1 MRRLI
6 VLDFFLIFS
15 AAKGRGELKPRIVR
29 QYRVA
34 IIILSRLRRYIHTS
48 FLLFPVV
55 AGQHIS
61 CTMVGN
67 MVDTLGNILH
77 KKIGGFFFHLGRVG
91 SFLDAWL
98 LGPDKTELARGK

>member
-48 FLLFPVV
+48 FSFVPGGGGATHFLYHGWEYGGHIGEYF
-55 AGQHIS
+55 AQKNRRIFFSFGQGWQFS
-61 CTMVGN
+61 
-67 MVDTLGNILH
+67 
-77 KKIGGFFFHLGRVG
+77 
-91 SFLDAWL
+91 
-98 LGPDKTELARGK
+98 